1 MKLDKPSV
9 IISTVVL
16 AGSSVTQYLLYHHID
31 WAYSILMA
39 IVFVIL
45 APYINKKNN

>member
-1 MKLDKPSV
+1 MKFDKQSAIV
-9 IISTVVL
+9 GSVVL
-16 AGSSVTQYLLYHHID
+16 VGSSVTQYLMYDHID

-45 APYINKKNN
+45 APYISKKK